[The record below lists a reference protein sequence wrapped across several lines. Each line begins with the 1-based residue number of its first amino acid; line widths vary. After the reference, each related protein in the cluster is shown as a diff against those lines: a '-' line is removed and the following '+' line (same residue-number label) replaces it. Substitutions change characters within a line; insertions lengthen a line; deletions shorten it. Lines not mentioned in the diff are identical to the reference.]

1 MSEAVSIL
9 LTSCDRGCN
18 PRIVFGGARIVLIST
33 VQHFWL
39 VTLPISV
46 YPSAQDDEAGM
57 FGEMAGQPPFPRQKE
72 DCKLQASQ
80 NAPLKTWCK
89 AYGVLLTILASF
101 TLKPAGLEYD

>member
-57 FGEMAGQPPFPRQKE
+57 FGEMAGQPPFPRQKGG
-72 DCKLQASQ
+72 LQIASQ
-80 NAPLKTWCK
+80 SERPLEDLVQSVWLSTNDSRFVYSKTCRPR
-89 AYGVLLTILASF
+89 I
-101 TLKPAGLEYD
+101 